1 MRKKMSL
8 LAAAATVAVLLS
20 TGSAA
25 GSAAG
30 AARDSAA
37 RDGASGGAARDS
49 ASGRNAGDG
58 APVRL
63 TGGLVGP
70 LHVSAGRDG
79 SVTVSESFAGRLIRV
94 DSEGNRGVLYE
105 TPDWT
110 VAGNDRRGDR
120 TYFLESQGAGPH
132 PAALAGHVRIIDDD
146 GRQRTLGDFAAL
158 ETEENSDGETRYG
171 FRDLPR
177 GCEAKLPANM
187 PVSYKGE
194 VDSHPYGITVTEKTI
209 YVADAG
215 ANSVVSVDTRSGETE
230 TVAVL
235 PPRPYKISKAAA
247 ASNGLPDCVVGT
259 TYDFESVPTDVAVGP
274 HGWLYVTLLPGG
286 PEDPALGARGAI
298 FKVDPD
304 DGDVE
309 LVADDIMT
317 PTGLALDEDGE
328 LYVASLFGEGV
339 LRIDPDSGHQTVV
352 LKARFTADVDLRD
365 DTLYATVHALPGP
378 EGTPDGQVVY
388 QELRDGHRDG
398 T

>member
-1 MRKKMSL
+1 MRKKLSL
-8 LAAAATVAVLLS
+8 LATAATAAVFLS
-20 TGSAA
+20 TGA
-25 GSAAG
+25 AAG
-30 AARDSAA
+30 AAP
-37 RDGASGGAARDS
+37 DGRSGGDT
-49 ASGRNAGDG
+49 GDA
-58 APVRL
+58 APVLL

-79 SVTVSESFAGRLIRV
+79 SVTVSESFAGRLTRV
-94 DSEGNRGVLYE
+94 DAEGNQDVLYE
-105 TPDWT
+105 SPDWS
-110 VAGNDRRGDR
+110 VAGNDRRGGR

-158 ETEENSDGETRYG
+158 ETEENSDGDTRYG
-171 FRDLPR
+171 FRDLPE
-177 GCEAKLPANM
+177 GCEAELPANM
-187 PVSYKGE
+187 PASYKGE
-194 VDSHPYGITVTEKTI
+194 VDSHPYGIAVTDETI

-235 PPRPYKISKAAA
+235 PPRPYKITPEAA

-259 TYDFESVPTDVAVGP
+259 TYDFESVPTDVVVGP
-274 HGWLYVTLLPGG
+274 HGWLYVTSLPGG

-304 DGDVE
+304 DDEVE

-317 PTGLALDEDGE
+317 PTGLALGEDGE

-339 LRIDPDSGHQTVV
+339 VRIDPDSGDQKVV
-352 LKARFTADVDLRD
+352 LAARFAADVDLRGG
-365 DTLYATVHALPGP
+365 TLFATVNALPGP
-378 EGTPDGQVVY
+378 DGAPDGRVMY
-388 QELRDGHRDG
+388 LDLRDGHHDG
-398 T
+398 DPGS

>member
-1 MRKKMSL
+1 MRKKLSL
-8 LAAAATVAVLLS
+8 LAAAATAAVLLS

-25 GSAAG
+25 G
-30 AARDSAA
+30 AARDGAA
-37 RDGASGGAARDS
+37 RDGASGG
-49 ASGRNAGDG
+49 NAGDA
-58 APVRL
+58 APGRL
-63 TGGLVGP
+63 AGGLVGP

-79 SVTVSESFAGRLIRV
+79 SVTVSESFAGRLTRV
-94 DSEGNRGVLYE
+94 DNEGNRGVLYE
-105 TPDWT
+105 SPDWS
-110 VAGNDRRGDR
+110 VAGNDRRGER

-158 ETEENSDGETRYG
+158 ETQENSDGETRYG
-171 FRDLPR
+171 FRDLPE
-177 GCEAKLPANM
+177 GCEAELPANM

-194 VDSHPYGITVTEKTI
+194 VDSHPYGIAVTDETI

-235 PPRPYKISKAAA
+235 PPRPYKITSAAA
-247 ASNGLPDCVVGT
+247 ASNRLPGCVVGT

-274 HGWLYVTLLPGG
+274 DGWLYVTLLPGG

-304 DGDVE
+304 DGEAE

-339 LRIDPDSGHQTVV
+339 LRIDPDSGDQTVV
-352 LKARFTADVDLRD
+352 LQAGFAADVDLRG

-378 EGTPDGQVVY
+378 EGTPDGQVMY
-388 QELRDGHRDG
+388 LDLRDGRHDG
-398 T
+398 D